1 MCKMNAS
8 FSKVTLIVSAWT
20 LVLIAGVRYRWGI
33 TNLAY
38 LQMANERVRACSYG
52 GEPARLPGW
61 PGRRDSFHLVL
72 IWTNSSP
79 LTETEI

>member
-38 LQMANERVRACSYG
+38 LQMANERVR
-52 GEPARLPGW
+52 PG
-61 PGRRDSFHLVL
+61 FHVSQ
-72 IWTNSSP
+72 TVGDPS
-79 LTETEI
+79 LTMLAIHVYIL